1 MYELNNLLS
10 APIVSNLKAVIDQL
24 STTLDHVKTC
34 LKALES
40 SWDTF
45 EAHNAPCSRWDDH
58 ERFLKWWESEEIQ
71 AVYEPFYTEQN
82 RLEKNIEWIETNI
95 KNLQDVF
102 QSLEYM
108 DAEGILP
115 KS

>member
-1 MYELNNLLS
+1 MYELNNLLP
-10 APIVSNLKAVIDQL
+10 APVVSNLKAVIDQL
-24 STTLDHVKTC
+24 STTLDHVKAC
-34 LKALES
+34 LAASES

-45 EAHNAPCSRWDDH
+45 ENQNAPCSRWDDH
-58 ERFLKWWESEEIQ
+58 EHFLEWLDSEEVQ
-71 AVYEPFYTEQN
+71 AVYEPFRTEQS
-82 RLEKNIEWIETNI
+82 RLEENIEWIETNI
-95 KNLQDVF
+95 KNLQGVL